1 MRTPPRLDQL
11 NLLAGHRQL
20 HCPHTDHLD
29 LLGAYAHGL
38 AADLGGRGSA
48 VQRRPDPDM
57 TVRIPAA
64 YHSPHP
70 VKTSRRSKRKRR
82 SRKRIK
88 SKSKRM
94 IQDSSWILILIVL
107 LLLLLFLL
115 LILLF
120 LLLFRLFA

>member
-48 VQRRPDPDM
+48 VQRRPD
-57 TVRIPAA
+57 T
-64 YHSPHP
+64 
-70 VKTSRRSKRKRR
+70 RSDSAGNFFRKSDTGVFDRQFGR
-82 SRKRIK
+82 SDRE
-88 SKSKRM
+88 
-94 IQDSSWILILIVL
+94 L
-107 LLLLLFLL
+107 
-115 LILLF
+115 
-120 LLLFRLFA
+120 